1 MAYDTL
7 CRPTGRR
14 RLPKADLHISPPH
27 NKGYPT
33 GMAFTNCSLAYFAAS
48 PRIARGRTWRL
59 PFAYFLISSPVRTI
73 AGTSAGVYHSLA
85 CISRRQSG
93 HVYDKHWRLPIAYL
107 HISPP
112 VRILASPG
120 GERFLAFDTLS
131 RPSGAKP
138 PCSPTRP
145 PRRQKTLF
153 AGIVCWP
160 VASLKKR

>member
-73 AGTSAGVYHSLA
+73 AGTSAGVYHLLT

-93 HVYDKHWRLPIAYL
+93 HLQVKCWRLPFAYL

-112 VRILASPG
+112 VRTFAGQALAS
-120 GERFLAFDTLS
+120 TN
-131 RPSGAKP
+131 
-138 PCSPTRP
+138 C
-145 PRRQKTLF
+145 LF
-153 AGIVCWP
+153 AYFA
-160 VASLKKR
+160 ASPDFSKSGRRRGFGF